1 MDTFTYSTLNSAWLN
16 NDRIGKWKGTPVY
29 AVKRAALGEEC
40 VNGIY
45 YVVFDDGN
53 KLIKLNSSGEFIMH
67 GYITSSGHVEEY
79 NYKMRYISPKEEREV
94 AEERAA
100 TEAEREASVA
110 SATEEETYE
119 EVIGDVRLGDLV
131 MKTLESAR
139 TMTIDSLL
147 EGFNYGLEG

>member
-1 MDTFTYSTLNSAWLN
+1 MDTFTYSTLNNAWLN

-45 YVVFDDGN
+45 YVIFDDGN
-53 KLIKLNSSGEFIMH
+53 KLVKLNSSGEFIMH

-79 NYKMRYISPKEEREV
+79 NYKMRYISPKEEREA
-94 AEERAA
+94 AEERAV
-100 TEAEREASVA
+100 TEAEREAKEA
-110 SATEEETYE
+110 AAAEEYE
-119 EVIGDVRLGDLV
+119 EVVGDVRLGDLV
-131 MKTLESAR
+131 AQTLATAR

-147 EGFNYGLEG
+147 EGFNYGLD

>member
-1 MDTFTYSTLNSAWLN
+1 MDTFTYSTLNNAWLN

-45 YVVFDDGN
+45 YVIFDDGN
-53 KLIKLNSSGEFIMH
+53 KLVKLNSSGEFIMH

-79 NYKMRYISPKEEREV
+79 NYKMRYISPKEEREA

-100 TEAEREASVA
+100 TEAEREAKETAAEEA
-110 SATEEETYE
+110 SYE
-119 EVIGDVRLGDLV
+119 EVVGDVRLGDLV
-131 MKTLESAR
+131 AQTLATAR
-139 TMTIDSLL
+139 AMTIDSLL

>member
-53 KLIKLNSSGEFIMH
+53 KLVKLNSSGEFIMH

-79 NYKMRYISPKEEREV
+79 NYKMRYISPKEEREA

-100 TEAEREASVA
+100 TEAEREA
-110 SATEEETYE
+110 TEEAIAE
-119 EVIGDVRLGDLV
+119 EIIGDVRLGDLV
-131 MKTLESAR
+131 AQTLATAR

-147 EGFNYGLEG
+147 EGFNYGLD

>member
-53 KLIKLNSSGEFIMH
+53 KSIKITSSGEFIMH

-79 NYKMRYISPKEEREV
+79 NYKMRYISPKEEREA

-100 TEAEREASVA
+100 TEAEREVVEKAA
-110 SATEEETYE
+110 APAAEE
-119 EVIGDVRLGDLV
+119 IMGDVRLGDLV
-131 MKTLESAR
+131 AKTLESAR